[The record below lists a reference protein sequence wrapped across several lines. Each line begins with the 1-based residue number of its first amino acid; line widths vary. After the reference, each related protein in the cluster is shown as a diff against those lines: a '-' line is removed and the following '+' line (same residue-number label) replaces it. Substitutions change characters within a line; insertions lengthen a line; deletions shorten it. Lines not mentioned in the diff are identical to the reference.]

1 MYTGKRQCT
10 ALNYTVLSLVC
21 LFSLFVEFIL
31 LQCEQF
37 IYAKNYYK
45 FTITE
50 SIVHWAIICFVW
62 GMVGTFLLY
71 LSARV
76 YRLDII
82 KKKQCPTVLGW
93 IIAIVCVAVSFALKF
108 LVWGE
113 WKVLYDIH
121 NSGWFQFI
129 FQYIYYLF
137 ETLIVLLTIV
147 FAQELGEKIFK
158 PKFIPWGGI
167 LLSVTW
173 GISHIL
179 SQGDILIG
187 FSYIVYSLLYG
198 TAYIAVKKNIYISY
212 AAVALMFLI

>member
-10 ALNYTVLSLVC
+10 ALNYTVLTLVC
-21 LFSLFVEFIL
+21 LFSLFAEFIL

-50 SIVHWAIICFVW
+50 SIVHWAIVCFVW

-76 YRLDII
+76 YQLDII
-82 KKKQCPTVLGW
+82 KKKQCPTAVGW

-108 LVWGE
+108 SVWGE

-137 ETLIVLLTIV
+137 ETLIVLLTII

-158 PKFIPWGGI
+158 SKFIPWGGI

-198 TAYIAVKKNIYISY
+198 TAYMAVKKNIYISY